1 VLRKSVAS
9 ATSSKVGKDSKGR
22 ERNDRLRSVCV

>member
-9 ATSSKVGKDSKGR
+9 ATSSKVGKDSKGKKG
-22 ERNDRLRSVCV
+22 NNRLRSVCV

>member
-9 ATSSKVGKDSKGR
+9 TTSSKVGKDSKDKK
-22 ERNDRLRSVCV
+22 RNNKLRSVCV

>member
-9 ATSSKVGKDSKGR
+9 TTSSKVGKDSKGK
-22 ERNDRLRSVCV
+22 EGNDRLGSVCV